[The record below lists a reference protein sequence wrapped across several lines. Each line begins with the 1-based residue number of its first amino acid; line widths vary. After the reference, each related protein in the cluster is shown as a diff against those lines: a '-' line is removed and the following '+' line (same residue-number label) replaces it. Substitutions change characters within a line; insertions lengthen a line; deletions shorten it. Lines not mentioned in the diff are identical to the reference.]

1 MKKVLILL
9 LILFITI
16 PCFARTYTEEE
27 FREVYNALKETNDLL
42 LEAKATIVDLQ
53 GQITE
58 LSESNSKLIDQL
70 NSSKEELKKTY
81 SLLDTAEKELKNSA
95 KIIDKLNNQKLI
107 LGGGLILN
115 TNFTSKILYGAKL
128 NAGYKL
134 WLGFVSGEF
143 AIFNDKSF
151 NFGVSYSIV
160 L

>member
-42 LEAKATIVDLQ
+42 LEAKTTIVDLQ
-53 GQITE
+53 SQITE

-95 KIIDKLNNQKLI
+95 KIIDRLNNQKLI
-107 LGGGLILN
+107 LGGGLMLN

>member
-42 LEAKATIVDLQ
+42 LEAKTTIVDLQ
-53 GQITE
+53 SQITE

-95 KIIDKLNNQKLI
+95 KIIDRLNNQKLI
-107 LGGGLILN
+107 LGGGLMLN
-115 TNFTSKILYGAKL
+115 TDFTSKILYGAKL